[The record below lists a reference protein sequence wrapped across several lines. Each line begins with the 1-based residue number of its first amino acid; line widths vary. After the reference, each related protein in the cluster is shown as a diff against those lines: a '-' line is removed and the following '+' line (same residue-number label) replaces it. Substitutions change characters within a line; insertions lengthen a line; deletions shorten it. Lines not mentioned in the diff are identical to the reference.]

1 MSVRP
6 GEPTQASFQL
16 PGHAEL
22 NLSSAQ
28 SAEVIAEHFSKIS
41 QEYSPL
47 NVSNLP
53 PNVQTHIKK
62 DD

>member
-28 SAEVIAEHFSKIS
+28 SAEIIAEHFSKIS

-47 NVSNLP
+47 NV
-53 PNVQTHIKK
+53 
-62 DD
+62 